1 MLPTWLM
8 PTGALATMRAQAQS
22 FMQDTIALYT
32 PTLTYDR
39 YGTQIVASGT
49 PNTIACY
56 FGDVSGSDKE
66 LVSETLQSI
75 VQRDGAEIRS
85 VATALLPFETVVTN
99 DMIARKNDK
108 DWHVIW
114 NSNDTSDFVQLY
126 TKLIVAHIVR
136 RDEKE
141 TR

>member
-1 MLPTWLM
+1 MLPTWLL
-8 PTGALATMRAQAQS
+8 PTGALATMRAQSES
-22 FMQDTIALYT
+22 FMQDSIALYT
-32 PTLTYDR
+32 PIITYDR
-39 YGTQIVASGT
+39 YGTQIIASGMPVT
-49 PNTIACY
+49 SACY

-66 LVSETLQSI
+66 LIIETLQSV
-75 VQRDGAEIRS
+75 VQRDGAEIRN
-85 VATALLPFETVVTN
+85 VATVLLPFETDVTN

>member
-1 MLPTWLM
+1 MLPVWLM
-8 PTGALATMRAQAQS
+8 PTGALAVMRTQAES

-32 PTLTYDR
+32 PVLSYDR
-39 YGTQIVASGT
+39 YGTQIVTSGT
-49 PNTIACY
+49 PVTSACY
-56 FGDVSGSDKE
+56 FGDVSGTDKE
-66 LVSETLQSI
+66 LISETLQSI

-85 VATALLPFETVVTN
+85 VATALLPFETPITN
-99 DMIARKNDK
+99 DMVARKNDK

-114 NSNDTSDFVQLY
+114 NSNDTSNAVQLY
-126 TKLIVAHIVR
+126 TKIIVANIVR